1 MIQLTFFSDFLV
13 VFPGCAPAEP
23 DPELSTG
30 IAADG
35 APSLSSGLIPP
46 GQPLEC
52 TVCVQYVFAS

>member
-35 APSLSSGLIPP
+35 APTSLLWTDPSWSTSGMYCV
-46 GQPLEC
+46 C
-52 TVCVQYVFAS
+52 TVRLR